1 MSAECGEPG
10 PEGLQGWSPG
20 PGGHSGAMGS
30 GPCPSPS
37 TPTPWSLPR
46 WRAYV
51 AAAVLCYINLL
62 NYMNWFIIAGVL
74 LDVQKFFQISDS
86 NAGLLQ
92 TVFVGCLLLSAP
104 VFGYLGDRHSRK
116 VTLSLGIL
124 LWSAAG
130 LSGSFISPRYSW
142 LFFLSR
148 GVVGTGTAS
157 YSTTAP
163 TVLGDLF
170 VRDQRTRVLAIFYIC
185 IPVGSG
191 LGYVLGSAVTELTG
205 NWRWALRIMPC
216 LEAVALI
223 LLIVLVP
230 DPPRGAAEKQGVVT
244 VGGPRSTWCEDVRYL
259 GRNWSFVGSTLGV
272 TAMAFV
278 TGALGF
284 WAPKFLFE
292 ARVVHGLQLPCFREP
307 CNSQDSL
314 IFGVLTVVTG
324 LVGVILGAEASRR
337 YKKVNPRAEPLI
349 CAASLLTAAPC
360 LYLALIL
367 APTTLLASYVFLAL
381 GELLLSCNWAVVA
394 DILLISSALRAAR
407 PDSYLQR
414 FLSLQQSF
422 LCCAFVIA
430 LGGGCF
436 LLTALHLERDQAQ
449 AQARQTGIPDSKD
462 EHSEAMESQCLLPST
477 GVLLDIQQ
485 HFGVKDRGAGLLQSA
500 FICSF
505 MVAAPIFGYL
515 GDRFNRRV
523 ILSCGIFFWSAVTF
537 SSSFIPQQ
545 HFWLLVLSRGLVGI
559 GEASYSTIAPT
570 IIGDLFTKNTRT
582 LMLSVFYFAIPLGSG
597 LGYITGS
604 SVKQAAGD
612 WHWALRVSPILGMIT
627 GTLILVL
634 VPATKRGHA
643 DQLGGQLK
651 ARTSWLRD
659 MKALIRN
666 RSYVFSSLA
675 TSAVSFATG
684 ALGMWIP
691 LYLHRAQVVQKAAET
706 CSSPPCAAKDSL
718 IFGAITCFTGFLG
731 VVTGAGATRWCRL
744 RTQRADPLVCA
755 VGMLGSAI
763 FICLIFVA
771 AKSSIVGAY
780 ICIFVGETLL
790 FSNWA
795 ITADILMYVVIPT
808 RRATAVALQSFT
820 SHLLGDAGSPYL
832 IGFISDLIRQSTKDS
847 PLWEF
852 LSLGYALMLCPFVVV
867 LGGMFFLATAL
878 FFLSDR
884 AKAEQ
889 QCYWDNEEPWLLP
902 SLGGVPRRPGPVGL
916 SRSFP
921 CDPQLGA
928 HRLWSGTA
936 EWPWLQEAVSST
948 NLEGCVC
955 WNHTLGQTPRPG
967 SGLQGPWAPGRRQPT
982 VGMWGE
988 AGLSPAYVILGP
1000 SLPSPDS
1007 GAGGLDFPAQLA
1019 GQGVICSFEDTTT
1032 LGLHRGEVA
1041 QASGRHFRL

>member
-1 MSAECGEPG
+1 MMCLECASAAAGGAEEEEADAERRRRRRGAQRGAGGGGCCGARG
-10 PEGLQGWSPG
+10 V
-20 PGGHSGAMGS
+20 GAAG
-30 GPCPSPS
+30 
-37 TPTPWSLPR
+37 
-46 WRAYV
+46 V
-51 AAAVLCYINLL
+51 AAA
-62 NYMNWFIIAGVL
+62 
-74 LDVQKFFQISDS
+74 DDEVQ
-86 NAGLLQ
+86 
-92 TVFVGCLLLSAP
+92 TLSGSVRRAP
-104 VFGYLGDRHSRK
+104 SGPPGAPGTPSCAAAAKGPGAQQPKPASLGRGRGAAAAI
-116 VTLSLGIL
+116 LSLGNVL
-124 LWSAAG
+124 NYLD
-130 LSGSFISPRYSW
+130 RY
-142 LFFLSR
+142 
-148 GVVGTGTAS
+148 
-157 YSTTAP
+157 
-163 TVLGDLF
+163 TV
-170 VRDQRTRVLAIFYIC
+170 
-185 IPVGSG
+185 
-191 LGYVLGSAVTELTG
+191 AV
-205 NWRWALRIMPC
+205 
-216 LEAVALI
+216 
-223 LLIVLVP
+223 
-230 DPPRGAAEKQGVVT
+230 
-244 VGGPRSTWCEDVRYL
+244 
-259 GRNWSFVGSTLGV
+259 
-272 TAMAFV
+272 
-278 TGALGF
+278 
-284 WAPKFLFE
+284 
-292 ARVVHGLQLPCFREP
+292 
-307 CNSQDSL
+307 
-314 IFGVLTVVTG
+314 
-324 LVGVILGAEASRR
+324 
-337 YKKVNPRAEPLI
+337 
-349 CAASLLTAAPC
+349 
-360 LYLALIL
+360 
-367 APTTLLASYVFLAL
+367 
-381 GELLLSCNWAVVA
+381 
-394 DILLISSALRAAR
+394 
-407 PDSYLQR
+407 
-414 FLSLQQSF
+414 
-422 LCCAFVIA
+422 
-430 LGGGCF
+430 
-436 LLTALHLERDQAQ
+436 
-449 AQARQTGIPDSKD
+449 
-462 EHSEAMESQCLLPST
+462 
-477 GVLLDIQQ
+477 
-485 HFGVKDRGAGLLQSA
+485 

-515 GDRFNRRV
+515 GDRFNRKV

-612 WHWALRVSPILGMIT
+612 WHWALRVSPIVGMIT
-627 GTLILVL
+627 GTLILIL

-651 ARTSWLRD
+651 VHTSWLRD

-691 LYLHRAQVVQKAAET
+691 LYLHRAQVVQKTAET
-706 CSSPPCAAKDSL
+706 CSNPPCGAKDSL

-731 VVTGAGATRWCRL
+731 VATGAGATRWCRL

-889 QCYWDNEEPWLLP
+889 QALPPSPGADEVPARHVRPAGPRDAMCQSSARARPPLIRHLDPRPSLPQGEPAGDAARIHQSLRPCLWDSEEPSRSP
-902 SLGGVPRRPGPVGL
+902 YLGGVPWHPGPAGPP
-916 SRSFP
+916 RSFLW
-921 CDPQLGA
+921 DPRLA
-928 HRLWSGTA
+928 THPLWSVA
-936 EWPWLQEAVSST
+936 VEWPWLQETVSPTST
-948 NLEGCVC
+948 EGCVWGC
-955 WNHTLGQTPRPG
+955 RAAGQTPSPRA
-967 SGLQGPWAPGRRQPT
+967 GLQTPWGPGRREPPPG
-982 VGMWGE
+982 VWGE
-988 AGLSPAYVILGP
+988 PGLSPPYGVPGRP
-1000 SLPSPDS
+1000 LPSPDC
-1007 GAGGLDFPAQLA
+1007 GARQLDFPAWQL
-1019 GQGVICSFEDTTT
+1019 
-1032 LGLHRGEVA
+1032 
-1041 QASGRHFRL
+1041 

>member
-1 MSAECGEPG
+1 MSVEFRQ
-10 PEGLQGWSPG
+10 PEGLHGQSPG
-20 PGGHSGAMGS
+20 PGG
-30 GPCPSPS
+30 PSRATDTDPPS
-37 TPTPWSLPR
+37 LPAPWSLPR

-74 LDVQKFFQISDS
+74 LDVQKFFHISDS

-92 TVFVGCLLLSAP
+92 TVFISFLLLSAP

-116 VTLSLGIL
+116 ATLSFGIL
-124 LWSAAG
+124 LWSGAG
-130 LSGSFISPRYSW
+130 LSSSFISPRYSW

-148 GVVGTGTAS
+148 GLVGTGTAS
-157 YSTTAP
+157 YSTIAP

-170 VRDQRTRVLAIFYIC
+170 VRDQRTRVLAIFYIF

-191 LGYVLGSAVTELTG
+191 LGYVLGSAVAELTG

-223 LLIVLVP
+223 LLIMLVP
-230 DPPRGAAEKQGVVT
+230 DPPRGAAEKQGVAT
-244 VGGPRSTWCEDVRYL
+244 TGDPRSSWCEDVRYL
-259 GRNWSFVGSTLGV
+259 WRNFVWSTLGV

-292 ARVVHGLQLPCFREP
+292 ARVVHGLLLPCFREP

-314 IFGVLTVVTG
+314 IFGALTVVTG
-324 LVGVILGAEASRR
+324 IIGVILGAETSRR
-337 YKKVNPRAEPLI
+337 YKKVNPQAEPLI
-349 CAASLLTAAPC
+349 CAASLLAAAPC

-394 DILLISSALRAAR
+394 DILLSVVVPRCRGTAEALQITVGHILGDAGSPYLMGLISSALQAGR
-407 PDSYLQR
+407 PDTYLQR

-436 LLTALHLERDQAQ
+436 LLTALYLERDQAQ
-449 AQARQTGIPDSKD
+449 AQKSGTVLRRTPVRLS
-462 EHSEAMESQCLLPST
+462 SQEMGKGFLRVIGCHLPSLSPGAGEKDQKSHLCQFQKHIAAVKGPGAQQPKPASLGRGRGAAAAILSLGNVLNYLDRYT
-477 GVLLDIQQ
+477 VAGVLLDIQQ
-485 HFGVKDRGAGLLQSA
+485 HFGVKDRGAGLLQSV

-515 GDRFNRRV
+515 GDRFNRKV

-691 LYLHRAQVVQKAAET
+691 LYLHRAQVVQKTAET
-706 CSSPPCAAKDSL
+706 CSSPPCGAKDSL

-889 QCYWDNEEPWLLP
+889 QVN
-902 SLGGVPRRPGPVGL
+902 
-916 SRSFP
+916 
-921 CDPQLGA
+921 QLVM
-928 HRLWSGTA
+928 
-936 EWPWLQEAVSST
+936 P
-948 NLEGCVC
+948 
-955 WNHTLGQTPRPG
+955 
-967 SGLQGPWAPGRRQPT
+967 PT
-982 VGMWGE
+982 SMKV
-988 AGLSPAYVILGP
+988 
-1000 SLPSPDS
+1000 
-1007 GAGGLDFPAQLA
+1007 
-1019 GQGVICSFEDTTT
+1019 
-1032 LGLHRGEVA
+1032 
-1041 QASGRHFRL
+1041 

>member
-1 MSAECGEPG
+1 MMCLECASAAAGGAEEEEADAERRRRRRGAQRGAGGGGCCGARTA
-10 PEGLQGWSPG
+10 
-20 PGGHSGAMGS
+20 GAAGVATADDEVQTLSASVRRAPS
-30 GPCPSPS
+30 GPPS
-37 TPTPWSLPR
+37 TPSTPSC
-46 WRAYV
+46 
-51 AAAVLCYINLL
+51 AAA
-62 NYMNWFIIAGVL
+62 AKGPGA
-74 LDVQKFFQISDS
+74 QQPKPAS
-86 NAGLLQ
+86 
-92 TVFVGCLLLSAP
+92 
-104 VFGYLGDRHSRK
+104 LGRGPGAAAAI
-116 VTLSLGIL
+116 LSLGNVL
-124 LWSAAG
+124 NYLD
-130 LSGSFISPRYSW
+130 RY
-142 LFFLSR
+142 
-148 GVVGTGTAS
+148 
-157 YSTTAP
+157 
-163 TVLGDLF
+163 TV
-170 VRDQRTRVLAIFYIC
+170 A
-185 IPVGSG
+185 
-191 LGYVLGSAVTELTG
+191 
-205 NWRWALRIMPC
+205 
-216 LEAVALI
+216 
-223 LLIVLVP
+223 
-230 DPPRGAAEKQGVVT
+230 
-244 VGGPRSTWCEDVRYL
+244 
-259 GRNWSFVGSTLGV
+259 
-272 TAMAFV
+272 
-278 TGALGF
+278 
-284 WAPKFLFE
+284 
-292 ARVVHGLQLPCFREP
+292 
-307 CNSQDSL
+307 
-314 IFGVLTVVTG
+314 
-324 LVGVILGAEASRR
+324 
-337 YKKVNPRAEPLI
+337 
-349 CAASLLTAAPC
+349 
-360 LYLALIL
+360 
-367 APTTLLASYVFLAL
+367 
-381 GELLLSCNWAVVA
+381 
-394 DILLISSALRAAR
+394 
-407 PDSYLQR
+407 
-414 FLSLQQSF
+414 
-422 LCCAFVIA
+422 
-430 LGGGCF
+430 
-436 LLTALHLERDQAQ
+436 
-449 AQARQTGIPDSKD
+449 
-462 EHSEAMESQCLLPST
+462 

-485 HFGVKDRGAGLLQSA
+485 HFGVKDRGAGLLQSV

-515 GDRFNRRV
+515 GDRFNRKV

-659 MKALIRN
+659 MRALIRN

-691 LYLHRAQVVQKAAET
+691 LYLHRAQVVQKTAEA
-706 CSSPPCAAKDSL
+706 CSSPPCGAKDSL

-771 AKSSIVGAY
+771 AKTSIVGAY

-878 FFLSDR
+878 FFLGDR

-889 QCYWDNEEPWLLP
+889 QADEVPAQHVRSASPRDAMRQSSARARPPLIRHLDPRPSLPQGEPAGDATRFCEGLSRCRWDSEEPLLLP
-902 SLGGVPRRPGPVGL
+902 GLGGVPRHPGPAGP

-921 CDPQLGA
+921 CDPRLGT

-936 EWPWLQEAVSST
+936 EWPWLQEAVST
-948 NLEGCVC
+948 NLGACVC
-955 WNHTLGQTPRPG
+955 WSHGQTPRPG
-967 SGLQGPWAPGRRQPT
+967 SGPQGSWGPARRPPPG
-982 VGMWGE
+982 GMWGE
-988 AGLSPAYVILGP
+988 TGLSPAYVILGK
-1000 SLPSPDS
+1000 SLPSPDR
-1007 GAGGLDFPAQLA
+1007 GARGPNFPTELA
-1019 GQGVICSFEDTTT
+1019 GQGTLCCSEDPTTP
-1032 LGLHRGEVA
+1032 GLHRAEAA
-1041 QASGRHFRL
+1041 QASRRHFRL

>member
-1 MSAECGEPG
+1 MMCLECASAAAGGAEEEEADAERRRRRRGAQRGAGGGGCCGARAAGAAGVATADDEVQT
-10 PEGLQGWSPG
+10 L
-20 PGGHSGAMGS
+20 SGSVRRA
-30 GPCPSPS
+30 PSAPPS
-37 TPTPWSLPR
+37 TPSTPSTPSC
-46 WRAYV
+46 
-51 AAAVLCYINLL
+51 AAA
-62 NYMNWFIIAGVL
+62 A
-74 LDVQKFFQISDS
+74 K
-86 NAGLLQ
+86 GLGAQ
-92 TVFVGCLLLSAP
+92 QPKPAS
-104 VFGYLGDRHSRK
+104 LGRGRGAAAAI
-116 VTLSLGIL
+116 LSLGNVL
-124 LWSAAG
+124 NYLD
-130 LSGSFISPRYSW
+130 RY
-142 LFFLSR
+142 
-148 GVVGTGTAS
+148 
-157 YSTTAP
+157 
-163 TVLGDLF
+163 TV
-170 VRDQRTRVLAIFYIC
+170 A
-185 IPVGSG
+185 
-191 LGYVLGSAVTELTG
+191 
-205 NWRWALRIMPC
+205 
-216 LEAVALI
+216 
-223 LLIVLVP
+223 
-230 DPPRGAAEKQGVVT
+230 
-244 VGGPRSTWCEDVRYL
+244 
-259 GRNWSFVGSTLGV
+259 
-272 TAMAFV
+272 
-278 TGALGF
+278 
-284 WAPKFLFE
+284 
-292 ARVVHGLQLPCFREP
+292 
-307 CNSQDSL
+307 
-314 IFGVLTVVTG
+314 
-324 LVGVILGAEASRR
+324 
-337 YKKVNPRAEPLI
+337 
-349 CAASLLTAAPC
+349 
-360 LYLALIL
+360 
-367 APTTLLASYVFLAL
+367 
-381 GELLLSCNWAVVA
+381 
-394 DILLISSALRAAR
+394 
-407 PDSYLQR
+407 
-414 FLSLQQSF
+414 
-422 LCCAFVIA
+422 
-430 LGGGCF
+430 
-436 LLTALHLERDQAQ
+436 
-449 AQARQTGIPDSKD
+449 
-462 EHSEAMESQCLLPST
+462 

-936 EWPWLQEAVSST
+936 EWPWLQEAGSST

>member
-1 MSAECGEPG
+1 MMCLECASAAAGGAEEEEADAERRRRRRGAQRGAGGGGCCGARAAGAAGVATADDEVQT
-10 PEGLQGWSPG
+10 L
-20 PGGHSGAMGS
+20 SGSVRRA
-30 GPCPSPS
+30 PSAPPS
-37 TPTPWSLPR
+37 TPSTPSC
-46 WRAYV
+46 
-51 AAAVLCYINLL
+51 AAA
-62 NYMNWFIIAGVL
+62 A
-74 LDVQKFFQISDS
+74 K
-86 NAGLLQ
+86 GLGAQ
-92 TVFVGCLLLSAP
+92 QPKPAS
-104 VFGYLGDRHSRK
+104 LGRGRGAAAAI
-116 VTLSLGIL
+116 LSLGNVL
-124 LWSAAG
+124 NYLD
-130 LSGSFISPRYSW
+130 RY
-142 LFFLSR
+142 
-148 GVVGTGTAS
+148 
-157 YSTTAP
+157 
-163 TVLGDLF
+163 TV
-170 VRDQRTRVLAIFYIC
+170 A
-185 IPVGSG
+185 
-191 LGYVLGSAVTELTG
+191 
-205 NWRWALRIMPC
+205 
-216 LEAVALI
+216 
-223 LLIVLVP
+223 
-230 DPPRGAAEKQGVVT
+230 
-244 VGGPRSTWCEDVRYL
+244 
-259 GRNWSFVGSTLGV
+259 
-272 TAMAFV
+272 
-278 TGALGF
+278 
-284 WAPKFLFE
+284 
-292 ARVVHGLQLPCFREP
+292 
-307 CNSQDSL
+307 
-314 IFGVLTVVTG
+314 
-324 LVGVILGAEASRR
+324 
-337 YKKVNPRAEPLI
+337 
-349 CAASLLTAAPC
+349 
-360 LYLALIL
+360 
-367 APTTLLASYVFLAL
+367 
-381 GELLLSCNWAVVA
+381 
-394 DILLISSALRAAR
+394 
-407 PDSYLQR
+407 
-414 FLSLQQSF
+414 
-422 LCCAFVIA
+422 
-430 LGGGCF
+430 
-436 LLTALHLERDQAQ
+436 
-449 AQARQTGIPDSKD
+449 
-462 EHSEAMESQCLLPST
+462 

-485 HFGVKDRGAGLLQSA
+485 HFGVKDRGAGLLQSV

-515 GDRFNRRV
+515 GDRFNRKV

-889 QCYWDNEEPWLLP
+889 QVNPLVMP
-902 SLGGVPRRPGPVGL
+902 
-916 SRSFP
+916 
-921 CDPQLGA
+921 
-928 HRLWSGTA
+928 
-936 EWPWLQEAVSST
+936 
-948 NLEGCVC
+948 
-955 WNHTLGQTPRPG
+955 
-967 SGLQGPWAPGRRQPT
+967 PT
-982 VGMWGE
+982 TVK
-988 AGLSPAYVILGP
+988 V
-1000 SLPSPDS
+1000 
-1007 GAGGLDFPAQLA
+1007 
-1019 GQGVICSFEDTTT
+1019 
-1032 LGLHRGEVA
+1032 
-1041 QASGRHFRL
+1041 